1 MGGSRRARIR
11 GYKISF
17 SGREEWLKNHA
28 VPIWFFIGAL
38 LTLYGLLIIGVGIYE
53 VEFPSR
59 AAVVV
64 RNFHI
69 DLWWG
74 SGMILLGSIYLISF
88 WPKRG

>member
-1 MGGSRRARIR
+1 M
-11 GYKISF
+11 KD
-17 SGREEWLKNHA
+17 HA

-38 LTLYGLLIIGVGIYE
+38 LTIYGVLILGAGLYE
-53 VEFPSR
+53 VAVPSR
-59 AAVVV
+59 AQVVLWNLHV
-64 RNFHI
+64 

>member
-1 MGGSRRARIR
+1 M
-11 GYKISF
+11 
-17 SGREEWLKNHA
+17 
-28 VPIWFFIGAL
+28 
-38 LTLYGLLIIGVGIYE
+38 GIYE